1 MYGWIFRRLPGGFA
15 LKVVLMIMFAAVVA
29 AGLLFGVFPVVEPHL
44 PLTRVTVD
52 E

>member
-1 MYGWIFRRLPGGFA
+1 M
-15 LKVVLMIMFAAVVA
+15 VLLAAAVA

-44 PLTRVTVD
+44 PLARVTVD